1 MPVGISVCFMTNMR
15 DIRRQL
21 SLTQNELADR
31 LGVQQS
37 TISRYE
43 RGDLPIDKRTQLA
56 LDALV
61 TASEAQPATA
71 SERV

>member
-1 MPVGISVCFMTNMR
+1 MTNMR

-61 TASEAQPATA
+61 TAAEGQPAPA
-71 SERV
+71 AEAV

>member
-1 MPVGISVCFMTNMR
+1 MTNMR

-61 TASEAQPATA
+61 TASEAQPVTA

>member
-1 MPVGISVCFMTNMR
+1 MSNMR

-21 SLTQNELADR
+21 DLTQIELAER

-56 LDALV
+56 LDALIAAACPAP
-61 TASEAQPATA
+61 TKASCEVE
-71 SERV
+71 S

>member
-1 MPVGISVCFMTNMR
+1 MR

-21 SLTQNELADR
+21 DLTQIELAER

-56 LDALV
+56 LDALIAAAASRP
-61 TASEAQPATA
+61 TKANASEAA
-71 SERV
+71 

>member
-1 MPVGISVCFMTNMR
+1 MTNMR

-21 SLTQNELADR
+21 NLTQNELADR

-61 TASEAQPATA
+61 TAAEPAAASEAA
-71 SERV
+71 